1 MFKVDFTLS
10 PELDCNTQIESVSEL
25 LKDHTSHV
33 DVSKF
38 EICDLEG
45 DQYTAIQHRI
55 CRQEGDGRRNLDDE
69 GAEDEPSEMFKYVI
83 YGILII
89 CVLGFVY
96 FIINWIRCVMSRP
109 KDLDDSSEDD
119 EEVYDPS
126 KRNSNM
132 KKMEMKNV
140 LP

>member
-1 MFKVDFTLS
+1 MDYLYKVEFSLS
-10 PELDCNTQIESVSEL
+10 PLLTCDTQISSILEL
-25 LKDHTSHV
+25 LSDHTSSV
-33 DVSKF
+33 EVSDFDVCS
-38 EICDLEG
+38 LEG
-45 DQYTAIQHRI
+45 DQYSELLTRI
-55 CRQEGDGRRNLDDE
+55 CPNNGGRNLE
-69 GAEDEPSEMFKYVI
+69 TSEDEPSEMFKYVI

-126 KRNSNM
+126 KRSQNI
-132 KKMEMKNV
+132 KKMEMRNV
-140 LP
+140 IP

>member
-1 MFKVDFTLS
+1 MYKVEFTISSNLQCS
-10 PELDCNTQIESVSEL
+10 TQIESISDL
-25 LKDHTSHV
+25 LKNYATAIKISEFD
-33 DVSKF
+33 
-38 EICDLEG
+38 ICVLEG
-45 DQYTAIQHRI
+45 DQYSAIQHKI
-55 CRQEGDGRRNLDDE
+55 CQNGNGRRNLE
-69 GAEDEPSEMFKYVI
+69 GEAADDEPSEMFKYLI

-109 KDLDDSSEDD
+109 KDLDDSSDDD
-119 EEVYDPS
+119 EEVYDPN

>member
-1 MFKVDFTLS
+1 MKTDFVIKSDLDCSTTTDSVVDFLS
-10 PELDCNTQIESVSEL
+10 Q
-25 LKDHTSHV
+25 HTSSLEISEF
-33 DVSKF
+33 DVCS
-38 EICDLEG
+38 LE
-45 DQYTAIQHRI
+45 DEAYTALKHRV
-55 CRQEGDGRRNLDDE
+55 CRDWEGGRHLETEND
-69 GAEDEPSEMFKYVI
+69 DEPSEMFKYVI

-89 CVLGFVY
+89 CVLGFAY

-109 KDLDDSSEDD
+109 KDLDDSSDD

-126 KRNSNM
+126 KRSQNM